1 MSVPGLEPQNVALT
15 AASSGGPDG
24 EKPAVLQA
32 EYLEME
38 EMQPAR
44 ESPHPRYCV

>member
-15 AASSGGPDG
+15 GASSSGPDG
-24 EKPAVLQA
+24 EKPAVIQA

-44 ESPHPRYCV
+44 ESPHLRY